1 MFSEVL
7 KSLRLKAGLT
17 QSELAEKLD
26 VGKSTISMYE
36 NGNRTPRFED
46 LEAIADFFNVSL
58 DRLTGNKS
66 TEPSTTTGLIK
77 LYDGI
82 PAGAPAF
89 LDDYV
94 IDHIPTLLPNPD
106 DYAAII
112 VHGDSMIGRSIID
125 GCTVIIK
132 KQDCADN
139 GQIVACRV
147 NNDEVTLKIFSQQG
161 NTVVLS
167 PANPNYS
174 PIIVPVSEFEN
185 GSAQILG
192 VAVKIETDII

>member
-17 QSELAEKLD
+17 QTELAEKLK

-58 DRLTGNKS
+58 DRLTGNRN
-66 TEPSTTTGLIK
+66 EPSTATGLIK

-89 LDDYV
+89 LDEHV
-94 IDHIPTLLPNPD
+94 IDYIPTLLPNPN
-106 DYAAII
+106 DYAAIK
-112 VHGDSMIGRSIID
+112 VHGDSMIGRNI
-125 GCTVIIK
+125 
-132 KQDCADN
+132 
-139 GQIVACRV
+139 
-147 NNDEVTLKIFSQQG
+147 NDEVTLKIFSQQG
-161 NTVVLS
+161 DTVILS
-167 PANPNYS
+167 PANPSYS

-192 VAVKIETDII
+192 IAKQIVTKL

>member
-17 QSELAEKLD
+17 QTELAEKLK

-58 DRLTGNKS
+58 DRLTGNRN
-66 TEPSTTTGLIK
+66 EPSTATGLIK

-89 LDDYV
+89 LDEHV
-94 IDHIPTLLPNPD
+94 IDYIPTLLPNPN
-106 DYAAII
+106 DYAAIK
-112 VHGDSMIGRSIID
+112 VHGDSMIGAGITD

-132 KQDCADN
+132 KQSCAEN

-147 NNDEVTLKIFSQQG
+147 NCEDVTLKRFRQQED
-161 NTVVLS
+161 TVFLM
-167 PANPNYS
+167 PENPSYT
-174 PIIVPVSEFEN
+174 PIIVPVGEFEN

-192 VAVKIETDII
+192 IAIKIETDII